1 MLDSLSLTVKN
12 KYFSGST
19 LLLPSNF
26 KFLLARM
33 TTEVAKLGI
42 VFQSQKV

>member
-26 KFLLARM
+26 KFLARM
-33 TTEVAKLGI
+33 MTEVAKLGI